1 MITGIKGKFPKI
13 DESVFVAEGT
23 QLIGDL
29 IVEKDC
35 SIWYNTVIRAD
46 VGEVRIGEGSNIQ
59 DGTVIHVGYTNGTY
73 IGKGVTVG
81 HKAIVHGAT
90 VGDYTLVGM
99 GAIILEGAKIGK
111 HCIIGAGA
119 LVTGNTVIEEG
130 MLVLGSPAK
139 MVKPLTKGQIESL
152 YDSASHYIELSK
164 EYQEQQTHK

>member
-1 MITGIKGKFPKI
+1 MITGIKGKFPAI

-29 IVEKDC
+29 IIEKDC
-35 SIWYNTVIRAD
+35 SVWYNAVIRAD
-46 VGEVRIGEGSNIQ
+46 VGEVRIKEGSNIQ
-59 DGTVIHVGYTNGTY
+59 DGAVIHVGDTQGTY
-73 IGKGVTVG
+73 IGKGVTIG

-90 VGDYTLVGM
+90 IEDYTLVGM
-99 GAIILEGAKIGK
+99 GSILLDGAKIGK

-139 MVKPLTKGQIESL
+139 AVKPLTEAQIKSL
-152 YDSASHYIELSK
+152 YDSANHYIELSK
-164 EYQEQQTHK
+164 IYQEQQTHK